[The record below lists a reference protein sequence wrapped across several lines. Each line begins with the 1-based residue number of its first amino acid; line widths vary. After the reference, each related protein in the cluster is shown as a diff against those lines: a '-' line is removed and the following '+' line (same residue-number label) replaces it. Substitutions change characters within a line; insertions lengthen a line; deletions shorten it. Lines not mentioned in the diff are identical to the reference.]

1 MASKIC
7 FRSAHSLAVQLTLP
21 LMAATSA
28 MLSSASP
35 CFLLPFFLLGFGG
48 ASGSAVVHWNT
59 KRPLQC

>member
-1 MASKIC
+1 MRASLP
-7 FRSAHSLAVQLTLP
+7 HLQPGLQLTLP

-48 ASGSAVVHWNT
+48 ARGSAVGRGVAATDADHA
-59 KRPLQC
+59 L